1 MKKTK
6 NRKKCSAATA
16 ANGAVHMNQGGIAYQ
31 NKDITSKLLAE
42 NFKGK
47 TFRVYGLD
55 IPEVKA
61 VLPTN
66 IPSVRANE
74 LRLDNLFEL
83 VDGTVALV
91 DYESDYKKEDK
102 VKYLNYL
109 AGIANRYQQEKKA
122 CPMLRMIVIY
132 TGDIERR
139 QVSDEYDIGAVRMT
153 LEPAFLSELD
163 SGGLFR
169 HLKEKVE
176 RNEPLDDEELM
187 GFIILPLS
195 YRKKEEKE
203 EKIRESVNL
212 AAQIQDRSQ
221 QVFALAGILAFS
233 DKLIDMETANKI
245 RRMIEMT
252 KVGWIIE
259 QEKQEAI
266 AKVEEAL
273 VKIEEE
279 KQQAA
284 RESVIKMIRKNYPTE
299 EIAFIVSSFSQDE
312 IETMRRE
319 IAETE

>member
-1 MKKTK
+1 M
-6 NRKKCSAATA
+6 
-16 ANGAVHMNQGGIAYQ
+16 
-31 NKDITSKLLAE
+31 
-42 NFKGK
+42 
-47 TFRVYGLD
+47 
-55 IPEVKA
+55 
-61 VLPTN
+61 
-66 IPSVRANE
+66 
-74 LRLDNLFEL
+74 
-83 VDGTVALV
+83 
-91 DYESDYKKEDK
+91 
-102 VKYLNYL
+102 
-109 AGIANRYQQEKKA
+109 
-122 CPMLRMIVIY
+122 
-132 TGDIERR
+132 
-139 QVSDEYDIGAVRMT
+139 
-153 LEPAFLSELD
+153 
-163 SGGLFR
+163 
-169 HLKEKVE
+169 E
-176 RNEPLDDEELM
+176 RNEPLDNEELM

-203 EKIRESVNL
+203 EKIRESVSL

-273 VKIEEE
+273 VKAEEE

-312 IETMRRE
+312 IETVRRE